1 MTHVLELPPKM
12 YYSLDV
18 HTFKACMAGIVF
30 AKFTKP
36 THRGETIMFS
46 KNALISRRNGNLYLL
61 VRLGDLRSSHL
72 IGCHVSGYLLNRV
85 KTEEGETVPYHLD
98 NLHFGASLSGENDD
112 LQLFWPL
119 VVSHKI
125 DSDSPLYDLSP
136 KDLQTRQFEVIISLE
151 GTTPE
156 TGNTIQ
162 VTLLYSEVNSII
174 LFNEIS
180 CLFKGH
186 ASVTRSA
193 LLTFPLKY
201 SGARGLS
208 TRRWHTTRM
217 SPSTPSPTRRS
228 TRSCRTR
235 LHG

>member
-1 MTHVLELPPKM
+1 
-12 YYSLDV
+12 
-18 HTFKACMAGIVF
+18 MAGIVF

-61 VRLGDLRSSHL
+61 VRLGDLRASHL

-98 NLHFGASLSGENDD
+98 SLHFGASLSGENDD

-125 DSDSPLYDLSP
+125 DSSSPLYDLSP

-162 VTLLYSEVNSII
+162 VILLFI
-174 LFNEIS
+174 
-180 CLFKGH
+180 FK
-186 ASVTRSA
+186 
-193 LLTFPLKY
+193 
-201 SGARGLS
+201 
-208 TRRWHTTRM
+208 
-217 SPSTPSPTRRS
+217 
-228 TRSCRTR
+228 
-235 LHG
+235 

>member
-1 MTHVLELPPKM
+1 
-12 YYSLDV
+12 
-18 HTFKACMAGIVF
+18 MAGIVF

-61 VRLGDLRSSHL
+61 VRLGDLRASHL
-72 IGCHVSGYLLNRV
+72 IGCHVSGYLLTRV

-98 NLHFGASLSGENDD
+98 SLHFGASLSGENDD

-119 VVSHKI
+119 VVAHKM
-125 DSDSPLYDLSP
+125 DSSSPLYDLSP

-162 VTLLYSEVNSII
+162 VILYYTYSRNK
-174 LFNEIS
+174 IS
-180 CLFKGH
+180 SKI
-186 ASVTRSA
+186 
-193 LLTFPLKY
+193 
-201 SGARGLS
+201 
-208 TRRWHTTRM
+208 
-217 SPSTPSPTRRS
+217 
-228 TRSCRTR
+228 
-235 LHG
+235 